1 MSFIFLD
8 PPDLIFHPGF
18 NGEQRLSFDVVL
30 VGIDPL
36 LVEVRQPRGGAF
48 SWSLPQGGR
57 LTPVNRRIPVEV
69 IFNAPP
75 NAPPV
80 TEVITVEATE
90 EPGVWLGPPAQCE
103 LKGNVPG
110 VGPDAL
116 SMELDRRHDI
126 LYVINTSGVEL
137 DLSNCSFGDC
147 QACNA
152 GEPRTLSPTRGLDIF
167 WKRTLAPSEALRV
180 AAPVW
185 NNTGDIVWIK
195 NEIGQEVARYTHT
208 MSRTCEVIVNS

>member
-30 VGIDPL
+30 VGIDPVL
-36 LVEVRQPRGGAF
+36 IEVRQPMGGAF
-48 SWSLPQGGR
+48 SCSLPQGGR

-69 IFNAPP
+69 TFNAPP
-75 NAPPV
+75 NAAPV
-80 TEVITVEATE
+80 TEVITVEASE
-90 EPGVWLGPPAQCE
+90 EHGVWLDEPPPVQCE

-110 VGPDAL
+110 VGPAAL
-116 SMELDRRHDI
+116 SMELDRLHGI

-147 QACNA
+147 QACD
-152 GEPRTLSPTRGLDIF
+152 LDIF
-167 WKRTLAPSEALRV
+167 WKRTLAPSEALCV
-180 AAPVW
+180 AAPVL
-185 NNTGDIVWIK
+185 NNTGDIAWIK
-195 NEIGQEVARYTHT
+195 NEIGQEVARYTYAISHPCQA
-208 MSRTCEVIVNS
+208 MVNT